1 MECNVKYHGIPR
13 VVAPKVRSSRDSVR
27 RRRTLEM
34 KRVGMACCQNLGCTT
49 NNHGDEMEMG

>member
-34 KRVGMACCQNLGCTT
+34 KRVGILLPELGLY
-49 NNHGDEMEMG
+49 NQQSWR